1 MANRRV
7 DTGIVCR
14 GKSYSF
20 TVPMGID
27 VNGKQIRKYL
37 TWTPPE
43 GLTEKKADKLAKEEY
58 LNFKNRCKGLS
69 AFNENMRFKELTEEY
84 FKVFAPNKLK
94 PITAYNYEKM
104 IDFHFMDYFGN
115 KKLKDITTGILTD
128 YFCKLTITKSTGEVV
143 PMAPSTVKRIYN
155 IMQSLFHFAVSQGYL
170 KETPCRGVILP
181 SKDVTKDEKRKYLL
195 EDELPRF
202 IQLFEGYSVLNTI
215 VKVLLYT
222 GMRSGEALGL
232 QWSDIDFDKRLITIN
247 HTLSD
252 VGGKHF
258 LTTPKTKTSHRNI
271 YITDSLL
278 EILKEHKKKQH
289 ELAFMLGGQFEHPEM
304 VFTSESGNYKD
315 RSCLNTSFKR
325 FLKGTEFE
333 FMTLHCLR
341 HSNATLLLNEG
352 VDLKIV
358 SEHLGHSDIGTTA
371 NIYTDVLES
380 TRKRTADIIAM
391 KLANKNT

>member
-7 DTGIVCR
+7 DTGIVFR
-14 GKSYSF
+14 GKGYYF
-20 TVPMGID
+20 TVCMGRDIH
-27 VNGKQIRKYL
+27 GKQIRKTM

-43 GLTEKKADKLAKEEY
+43 GMTEKKADKLAKEEY

-69 AFNENMRFKELTEEY
+69 AFNESMRFKELSEEY
-84 FKVFAPNKLK
+84 FKVYAPNKLK
-94 PITAYNYEKM
+94 PITAYNYENLVNY
-104 IDFHFMDYFGN
+104 HFMDYFGN
-115 KKLKDITTGILTD
+115 KKLKDITPGVLTD
-128 YFCKLTITKSTGEVV
+128 FFCKLTITKNKEEAV
-143 PMAPSTVKRIYN
+143 PIGYATAKKLYT
-155 IMQSLFHFAVSQGYL
+155 IMQSVFHFAVSQGYL
-170 KETPCRGVILP
+170 KETPCKGVILP

-258 LTTPKTKTSHRNI
+258 LTTPKTKTSRRNI

-278 EILKEHKKKQH
+278 EILREHKKKQH
-289 ELAFMLGGQFEHPEM
+289 ELAFMLGGQFELPEM
-304 VFTSESGNYKD
+304 VFTSELGNYKD

-325 FLKGTEFE
+325 NLKGTEFE

-358 SEHLGHSDIGTTA
+358 SEHLGHSDVGTTA

-380 TRKRTADIIAM
+380 TRKKTADIIAL
-391 KLANKNT
+391 KLAN